1 MHFLEAREIL
11 TRFKKNEITLEE
23 AEHYFRK
30 EPFEKMGGYAKLD
43 SHREVR
49 SGFPE
54 VIFCS
59 GKADEHFVHIF
70 QKLYEDNGEVFGT
83 DHKNQIVAALEKA
96 GCKPRVVRA
105 IL

>member
-1 MHFLEAREIL
+1 MEAREIL
-11 TRFKKNEITLEE
+11 TRLKKNEITLEE

-59 GKADEHFVHIF
+59 GKADAHLVP
-70 QKLYEDNGEVFGT
+70 
-83 DHKNQIVAALEKA
+83 IVKRL
-96 GCKPRVVRA
+96 
-105 IL
+105 